1 MCVCVCVCGQSL
13 GHVCLSV
20 ALWTVTCQSPLSMKL
35 FRQEHWSGLPFPIP
49 GDLPDPGI
57 KPASPAL
64 ADGFSASA
72 TREARSG
79 DAWCKI
85 IIILGQNLG
94 EVFQCSCS
102 DMKKLYIIIAFSL
115 NLQFLKQA
123 ELLQSHFDV
132 IFTFIMIR
140 STAGI

>member
-1 MCVCVCVCGQSL
+1 MCVCVCGQSL

-20 ALWTVTCQSPLSMKL
+20 ALWTVTCQSPLSMK
-35 FRQEHWSGLPFPIP
+35 FFGQEHWSGLPFPIP

-64 ADGFSASA
+64 AGGFSASA
-72 TREARSG
+72 TWKARSG

-85 IIILGQNLG
+85 IIILRTKFRGS
-94 EVFQCSCS
+94 FQCSCS
-102 DMKKLYIIIAFSL
+102 DMKKLCIIIAFSL

-123 ELLQSHFDV
+123 ELLQSHFYV

-140 STAGI
+140 SMAGI